1 MADEDLER
9 DREET
14 GATAADDRVE
24 KTRVDNRVRRRPSLG
39 GRLGGRRPLAEVGEP
54 PDRGPAAYVAEFV
67 GTFALVF
74 FVCAV
79 VVLYAHPEVPA
90 AQPGLPATQ
99 PFQDWSVIGLTH
111 AFILFALIQALG
123 IVSGAHFNPAVTVAM
138 TAIRQI
144 RLIDAAI
151 YIVVQLVGAIAAA
164 FVVKLMFDNPSA
176 AGTEDPTFG
185 AVAVGGAA
193 GGTNTVA
200 LAAEV
205 IGTFF
210 LVWAIVGVAV
220 NPRGVAHWAGFAI
233 GATLGAAVM
242 IFGPV
247 SGAGL
252 NPARAFGPALVG
264 EFGEGAGTWILIW
277 VIGPLIGALLAAFL
291 YFQMFILPGRKGVE
305 GMEPVG

>member
-1 MADEDLER
+1 MADEDL
-9 DREET
+9 DREKDDE
-14 GATAADDRVE
+14 TAAGAADEPAR
-24 KTRVDNRVRRRPSLG
+24 TRVDHRVARRG
-39 GRLGGRRPLAEVGEP
+39 GLLAGIPDP
-54 PDRGPAAYVAEFV
+54 PERGPAAYLAEFV
-67 GTFALVF
+67 GTFGLVF

-79 VVLYAHPEVPA
+79 VTLYAHPEIPA

-99 PFQDWSVIGLTH
+99 PFQDWAVIGLVH
-111 AFILFALIQALG
+111 AFVLFGLIQALAL
-123 IVSGAHFNPAVTVAM
+123 VSGAHFNPAITVAM

-144 RLIDAAI
+144 RPIDAGI
-151 YIVVQLVGAIAAA
+151 YIAVQLVGGIVGA
-164 FVVKLMFDNPSA
+164 FVVKLLFDNPNA

-193 GGTNTVA
+193 AGTNTVA

-210 LVWAIVGVAV
+210 LVWAVVGVAV
-220 NPRGVAHWAGFAI
+220 NPRAVSHWAGFAI

-247 SGAGL
+247 GGAGL

-264 EFGEGAGTWILIW
+264 EFGEGAGIWILIW
-277 VIGPLIGALLAAFL
+277 VIGPIVGALLAAFL
-291 YFQMFILPGRKGVE
+291 YFQMFILPGRKGEE
-305 GMEPVG
+305 GLEPVG